1 VSAAEA
7 SQAVG
12 ALLLFGLLAAP
23 PAAAQRLTAR
33 PWSALAL
40 AGLLSVLALWLGIG
54 FSYAWGQLP
63 PSFTIMAVSTAEYLL
78 AALWASARARRPVP
92 A

>member
-1 VSAAEA
+1 MA
-7 SQAVG
+7 
-12 ALLLFGLLAAP
+12 
-23 PAAAQRLTAR
+23 
-33 PWSALAL
+33 ALAL
-40 AGLLSVLALWLGIG
+40 AGLLAVLALWLGIG

-78 AALWASARARRPVP
+78 ASVWSYGRARRPDGRGLSRMLR

>member
-1 VSAAEA
+1 MRRLGPVFLALVGITAAEA

-33 PWSALAL
+33 PWTALAL
-40 AGLLSVLALWLGIG
+40 AGCSRCWRCG
-54 FSYAWGQLP
+54 
-63 PSFTIMAVSTAEYLL
+63 
-78 AALWASARARRPVP
+78 WASASATPGANCRRASPS
-92 A
+92 